1 MKQVYQIKFTKTSY
15 DLDKDYERLSE
26 HEKVDISSMTPDS
39 FFDFNNNDGHYTLYL
54 IFSPL
59 EVERYSKILQNNLIE
74 HSISNLS
81 DGVLCNDFSIE
92 TNLRPFVNAL
102 NRFRWNSY
110 KDKLDEWIY
119 NNLDMDLVLDRIGQ
133 CGMDNLRPVEKKFL
147 RNFQN

>member
-15 DLDKDYERLSE
+15 ELDKDYERLSE

-81 DGVLCNDFSIE
+81 DLVRLQHAGGSLPNRVFGLNH
-92 TNLRPFVNAL
+92 LRLAQPLGGRVSRYPKPATGL
-102 NRFRWNSY
+102 AH
-110 KDKLDEWIY
+110 
-119 NNLDMDLVLDRIGQ
+119 
-133 CGMDNLRPVEKKFL
+133 
-147 RNFQN
+147 